1 MTYVE
6 LISTPIHTQVTPA
19 LSKQIWREW
28 LIDFSFLLPA
38 TGSIGQPKPTYTL
51 QVDGQ
56 ANIILVPSSKSKIIA
71 TIEQWTTAFLRFVAV
86 YTTKHHHVT
95 PKLMKYGEI
104 VRDLAQ
110 RQANWVF
117 YDTRFRM
124 LRQSLKYIRPTA
136 LQ

>member
-1 MTYVE
+1 
-6 LISTPIHTQVTPA
+6 
-19 LSKQIWREW
+19 
-28 LIDFSFLLPA
+28 
-38 TGSIGQPKPTYTL
+38 
-51 QVDGQ
+51 
-56 ANIILVPSSKSKIIA
+56 
-71 TIEQWTTAFLRFVAV
+71 
-86 YTTKHHHVT
+86 
-95 PKLMKYGEI
+95 MKYGEI